1 LPIGEEGEIVLRSPG
16 CFKGYWNQPEKTS
29 ETLVN
34 GWVHTGDLGKVDADG
49 YLTLSG
55 RIKDLIKVSGYSVFP
70 EDVESILIKHP
81 GVGQVAVVGVADARK
96 GQVVAAFVVP
106 KPGFELFTD
115 ELLAWSRENMS
126 AYKVPRMIQIR
137 EQLPMTASGKVKRN
151 QLQLVP
157 V

>member
-1 LPIGEEGEIVLRSPG
+1 
-16 CFKGYWNQPEKTS
+16 
-29 ETLVN
+29 
-34 GWVHTGDLGKVDADG
+34 VHTGDLGKVDADG

>member
-1 LPIGEEGEIVLRSPG
+1 
-16 CFKGYWNQPEKTS
+16 
-29 ETLVN
+29 
-34 GWVHTGDLGKVDADG
+34 
-49 YLTLSG
+49 
-55 RIKDLIKVSGYSVFP
+55 
-70 EDVESILIKHP
+70 
-81 GVGQVAVVGVADARK
+81 VGQVAVVGVADARK